1 MQQKIRFDVKLHP
14 DALKEYEKLD
24 SSVLTIVNDA
34 IDELEIR
41 ADEIGKELRNN
52 NDTRLA
58 GCKEIK
64 FRDAGIRIIYKVT
77 NEIVHVLRIV
87 YVLTI
92 QKRDKSKVFKIADRR
107 LGVFKK
113 MPKEEVL
120 KYLDK
125 LKTWRDSKK

>member
-1 MQQKIRFDVKLHP
+1 MQENIRFDVKLHP
-14 DALKEYEKLD
+14 DASREYEKLD
-24 SSVLTIVNDA
+24 NSVLGIVNDA

-41 ADEIGKELRNN
+41 ADEIGTELRNN
-52 NDTRLA
+52 SDTKLA

-64 FRDAGIRIIYKVT
+64 FRDAGIRIVYKVT

-92 QKRDKSKVFKIADRR
+92 QKRDKNKVFKIADKRF
-107 LGVFKK
+107 GAFKK
-113 MPKEEVL
+113 MPREDVL

-125 LKTWRDSKK
+125 LKTWKDSKK